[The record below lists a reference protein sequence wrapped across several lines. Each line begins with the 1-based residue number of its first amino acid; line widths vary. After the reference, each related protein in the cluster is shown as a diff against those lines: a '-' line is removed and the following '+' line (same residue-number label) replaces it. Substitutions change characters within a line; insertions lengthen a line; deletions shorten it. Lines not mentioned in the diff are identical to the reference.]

1 MHGFAVVL
9 NVRYSDNGY
18 ICTDNAGTW
27 IQILE
32 VHRMGFVGW
41 GFVVR
46 YSIYSRM
53 GCDLVEEPGY
63 TPTLCILSC
72 NRSQVHYLW
81 ACLDNPTFK
90 MVEPLFFCGTLK
102 HWHYSRPLPEI
113 DIAPKNGGSETILFL
128 FGATPL
134 SFSLS
139 VGPQKENTT
148 TCKVGPY

>member
-1 MHGFAVVL
+1 MNEHLYFFGRKMHGFAVVL

-18 ICTDNAGTW
+18 IYTDNAGTW

-90 MVEPLFFCGTLK
+90 MVEPLFFLWHIETLTLLTSSPWNRHSPK
-102 HWHYSRPLPEI
+102 KWWFGDDPFPFWGYS
-113 DIAPKNGGSETILFL
+113 S
-128 FGATPL
+128 
-134 SFSLS
+134 
-139 VGPQKENTT
+139 
-148 TCKVGPY
+148 